1 MRLRKIIPLVLTLLF
16 VMSSL
21 VFAAEKTADGET
33 AAVTNAESEETTAKT
48 DEDMVRVPL
57 RVAQFPLII
66 NSYMTPS
73 EEVQDKLNTQV
84 DRALHVP
91 LNQTLNA
98 IDFISDDDME
108 AAYDELASGTKTK
121 QLKNIAKPL
130 AEKLHADLVV
140 IPVLTSYEQWISYDW
155 YWDADQ
161 ILHSRASVTIIGY
174 DAKTDEVFSKTAS
187 RFYDDRYSTAGE
199 VSRLAW
205 EAMDSAL
212 LEAKIHDRIGA
223 WKTNMVPK
231 NSLQQK

>member
-1 MRLRKIIPLVLTLLF
+1 MRLRKVVPLVLMVMLM
-16 VMSSL
+16 MSSL
-21 VFAAEKTADGET
+21 SFAAEQTATES
-33 AAVTNAESEETTAKT
+33 ASASAVTETTASA

-73 EEVQDKLNTQV
+73 EEVEDKLNTQV

-91 LNQTLNA
+91 LNQTLQA
-98 IDFISDDDME
+98 IDFVSDDDME
-108 AAYDELASGTKTK
+108 AAYDEVGASANTKK
-121 QLKNIAKPL
+121 LKNIVKPL
-130 AEKLHADLVV
+130 AQKLNADLVV
-140 IPVLTSYEQWISYDW
+140 IPVLTSYEQWISYGW
-155 YWDADQ
+155 YWDMDQ
-161 ILHSRASVTIIGY
+161 ILHSRASVTIVGY
-174 DAKTDEVFSKTAS
+174 DAKKDEVFSKTAS

-212 LEAKIHDRIGA
+212 RDAKIHDRIGA

-231 NSLQQK
+231 DSLQKK